1 MQNELRARNGSGSRM
16 VAARRHRPTMQ
27 EIAQIAG
34 VSVTTVSHVL
44 SGKRPVNRQT
54 AERILAVIRH
64 LGYVPAAAARKLKSG
79 RSGLVGLVV
88 PDLTLSYFA
97 SIAKGVE
104 QAADDA
110 DYGVIVC
117 SSSYSPRAQGGRY
130 LDLLRDG
137 TVDGLIYAPSGHG
150 MDQEIGGLARDFA
163 IVAVDE
169 ELRGFDGVS
178 SVTSDN
184 LEGGRLLGRHLAQ
197 LGHRRAVIIAGPTEF
212 GSTAER
218 VGGVRESFPNAL
230 VLHGEFAEETGA
242 RLVDDAVRSSLEFSC
257 VVGGNDDIAI
267 GAIRRLRQ
275 EGVAVPHDVSVV
287 GFDDV
292 AMAAFVD
299 LTTVRQP
306 VLDLG
311 ARAAQLLLAELAEP
325 DRPPTHERLPVEL
338 VVRGSSG
345 PPA

>member
-1 MQNELRARNGSGSRM
+1 M

-44 SGKRPVNRQT
+44 SGKRPVNPHT
-54 AERILAVIRH
+54 AERTLAVIRH

-79 RSGLVGLVV
+79 RSGLLGLVV

-104 QAADDA
+104 TAADAA
-110 DYGVIVC
+110 DCGVIVC
-117 SSSYSPRAQGGRY
+117 SSSYSPRARGARY

-137 TVDGLIYAPSGHG
+137 TVDGLVYAPSGHS
-150 MDQEIGGLARDFA
+150 MDQQIGNLARDFA

-169 ELRGFDGVS
+169 ELLDFDGVS

-184 LEGGRLLGRHLAQ
+184 LQGGRALGQHLAE
-197 LGHRRAVIIAGPTEF
+197 LGHRRAVVIAGPTEF

-218 VGGVRESFPNAL
+218 VAGVRESFPNAL
-230 VLHGEFAEETGA
+230 VLHGEFSEESGA
-242 RLVDDAVRSSLEFSC
+242 RLVGDAMRSSLEFSC
-257 VVGGNDDIAI
+257 VVAGNDDIAL
-267 GAIRRLRQ
+267 GAIRQLRRD
-275 EGVAVPHDVSVV
+275 GIDVPRDVSVV

-292 AMAAFVD
+292 AAAALVD

-306 VLDLG
+306 VLELG
-311 ARAAQLLLAELAEP
+311 ARAAQLLLAELSDQ
-325 DRPPTHERLPVEL
+325 DRVATLERLPVEL
-338 VVRGSSG
+338 VIRGSSG
-345 PPA
+345 PVAAATRAPQGVRLP